1 MAKKFTPGE
10 RRTLFIPITRI
21 DEESREVWGYATTD
35 QVDSFGTVFD
45 YDASK
50 RAYAE
55 WSNEFDI
62 RTGGESKGN
71 LRAMHQKIAAG
82 KLIAVQPDDVA
93 RGIYV
98 GARVVDDAEWKK
110 VKENVYT
117 GFSHGVTLL
126 EAPRL
131 ERRDGKAVEVFRK
144 FRVEE
149 LSLAD
154 KPSNGGAVFTMV
166 RRAADGTHQVLTPIQ
181 AAIAAVPPRR
191 RAAPD
196 PEPVTPPAP
205 VTPQPVAVTLPVV
218 TPPAPV
224 TPAAAAPVVET
235 PAPAPV
241 VAAAPEA
248 TPPAPVAHPT
258 PAPAPEARAA
268 EPVPTPAPAAAPAS
282 PTPDPIATAAA
293 AVAELARVATGKAT
307 RADDT
312 AANLKAMHDI
322 GHALCDA
329 TMRMGGT
336 CEGNRCQR
344 VDDGQEKQ
352 PGAPETKEPDADGTT
367 PPPKDEEREAEKKKR
382 TAQPTAVPPAP
393 APAPVAAAPVQ
404 TPAVAAP
411 AAPAAPAPIERVSPG
426 TDQVLQAI
434 ATLTEQ
440 VTGFKAAIDSVGERV
455 RQVESEPASL
465 GRAPAAPVTKTL
477 AGSSAPAATP
487 TSVEVLARAAEAE
500 SDPQAKTVLLKAA
513 AAEAIRIAQS
523 AGRS

>member
-21 DEESREVWGYATTD
+21 DEEAREVWGYATTE

-126 EAPRL
+126 EAPKL
-131 ERRDGKAVEVFRK
+131 ERREGKAVEVFRK

-196 PEPVTPPAP
+196 PEPVTPAAP
-205 VTPQPVAVTLPVV
+205 VTPPVAATPPPAAPVAAAPVQAPAPGETPVPAPAPIAAASPEPV
-218 TPPAPV
+218 TP
-224 TPAAAAPVVET
+224 TPAAAAAA
-235 PAPAPV
+235 PAPAT
-241 VAAAPEA
+241 
-248 TPPAPVAHPT
+248 TPS
-258 PAPAPEARAA
+258 PAPEARTAD
-268 EPVPTPAPAAAPAS
+268 PAPAAAPIVPA
-282 PTPDPIATAAA
+282 PAAPDPIATAAA
-293 AVAELARVATGKAT
+293 AVAELARVATANT
-307 RADDT
+307 ARADDT

-336 CEGNRCQR
+336 CEGNRCAR
-344 VDDGQEKQ
+344 VDDGQEPQ
-352 PGAPETKEPDADGTT
+352 PNAPETKEPGADGTT
-367 PPPKDEEREAEKKKR
+367 PPPKQEKDKQR
-382 TAQPTAVPPAP
+382 AADPTPAPVQAVTIVATPATPAP
-393 APAPVAAAPVQ
+393 APAA
-404 TPAVAAP
+404 
-411 AAPAAPAPIERVSPG
+411 APIERVSPG

-434 ATLTEQ
+434 ATLTSQ
-440 VTGFKAAIDSVGERV
+440 VTGFKAAIDAVGERV
-455 RQVESEPASL
+455 RQVESEPAPL
-465 GRAPAAPVTKTL
+465 GRAPAAPVDKTL
-477 AGSSAPAATP
+477 AGSSATSTP
-487 TSVEVLARAAEAE
+487 GSVEVLARLAEAE
-500 SDPQAKTVLLKAA
+500 SDPQAKAVLAKAA

-523 AGRS
+523 AGRL